1 MNGLCNVF
9 YEHCLPQTKSKGLR
23 SALVF
28 RSGEAREIQRDSG
41 APVEGLTSPHQ
52 PGQFFGHPLF
62 RRIGEIAVLE
72 GGGLYPRSDLV
83 HSGSHR
89 LDRRGIDGNKEAG
102 VYAIVVSRQDNE
114 RGEGDG
120 LCWLTYTC
128 NTGQGAAAMAT
139 SYRTRKPVRVFRSS
153 ALQSTR
159 SPYAP
164 PPRDKDATSYRYDG
178 LYTVNAIFDDDGKLV
193 QAGPSEKDIEF
204 TFYLERLPS
213 YDEAETKN
221 EYCNSLST
229 TRLWEEIR
237 ATSPRLEKIKEMPNT
252 IAKPRLRKRKQG
264 SPFDQKEEKSVEGKE
279 TNSNEDQNDAV
290 SWIVKNNVVCLSD
303 DQSPCEGQVV
313 PWTTDLEEDSV
324 LILSKLEVH
333 IGEEDK
339 LLLMKLLGRG
349 SSKLGQHFQSKQA
362 LRVYRTEP
370 YLKSWASTFNA
381 NGPCVFRTSDLNS
394 PFSHRYPSIRND
406 GFYAVTEAYDKK
418 GKFVDESAF
427 NSSEDEQYWFI
438 IERLD
443 HATPAFGYQN
453 LLSARRLW
461 ELSGAPKPFDDRD
474 DTDRI
479 FTFLVVFPRSQ
490 GAANAQSR
498 KIWIAYLQS

>member
-1 MNGLCNVF
+1 MNGLCNFF
-9 YEHCLPQTKSKGLR
+9 YEHCLPKTKSKGLR

-62 RRIGEIAVLE
+62 RRIGDIAVLE
-72 GGGLYPRSDLV
+72 GGGLYSRSDLV

-89 LDRRGIDGNKEAG
+89 LDRRGIDGNKKAG

-120 LCWLTYTC
+120 LCWLNYTC

-164 PPRDKDATSYRYDG
+164 PSRDKNATSYRYDG
-178 LYTVNAIFDDDGKLV
+178 LYTVNAIFDDDGKQV

-213 YDEAETKN
+213 YDESETKN
-221 EYCNSLST
+221 EYCNSLSAA
-229 TRLWEEIR
+229 RLWEEIR
-237 ATSPRLEKIKEMPNT
+237 ATSPGLEQINVMPNT
-252 IAKPRLRKRKQG
+252 IAKPSLRTRKQG

-279 TNSNEDQNDAV
+279 TDSNEDETA
-290 SWIVKNNVVCLSD
+290 WIVKNNVVCLSD
-303 DQSPCEGQVV
+303 DQSPCTCEGQVV
-313 PWTTDLEEDSV
+313 PWTTDIEEGSV
-324 LILSKLEVH
+324 ILSKLEVH

-349 SSKLGQHFQSKQA
+349 SSKLGQHFQSKRA
-362 LRVYRTEP
+362 LRVHRTEP
-370 YLKSWASTFNA
+370 YIESWARTYRA
-381 NGPCVFRTSDLNS
+381 NGPCVLFRTSDLNS
-394 PFSHRYPSIRND
+394 PFSHRHPSIRND
-406 GFYAVTEAYDKK
+406 GFYAVTEAYDKE

-438 IERLD
+438 VERLD
-443 HATPAFGYQN
+443 HATPDLFGCQN

-461 ELSGAPKPFDDRD
+461 ELSKAPKPYDERD

-479 FTFLVVFPRSQ
+479 FSFSSIPRRSKRQ
-490 GAANAQSR
+490 KQENLECSVPRG
-498 KIWIAYLQS
+498 

>member
-1 MNGLCNVF
+1 MNGLCNFF
-9 YEHCLPQTKSKGLR
+9 YEHCLPKTKSKGLR

-62 RRIGEIAVLE
+62 RRIGDIAVLE
-72 GGGLYPRSDLV
+72 GGGLYSRSDLV

-89 LDRRGIDGNKEAG
+89 LDRRGIDGNKKAG

-120 LCWLTYTC
+120 LCWLNYTC

-164 PPRDKDATSYRYDG
+164 PSRDKNATSYRYDG
-178 LYTVNAIFDDDGKLV
+178 LYTVNAIFDDDGKQV

-213 YDEAETKN
+213 YDESETKN
-221 EYCNSLST
+221 EYCNSLSAA
-229 TRLWEEIR
+229 RLWEEIR
-237 ATSPRLEKIKEMPNT
+237 ATSPGLEKINVMPNT
-252 IAKPRLRKRKQG
+252 IAKPSLRTRKQG

-279 TNSNEDQNDAV
+279 TDSNEDETA
-290 SWIVKNNVVCLSD
+290 WIVKNNVVCLSD
-303 DQSPCEGQVV
+303 DQSPCTCEGQVV
-313 PWTTDLEEDSV
+313 PWTTDIEEGSV
-324 LILSKLEVH
+324 ILSKLEVH

-349 SSKLGQHFQSKQA
+349 SSKLGQHFQSKRA
-362 LRVYRTEP
+362 LRVHRTEP
-370 YLKSWASTFNA
+370 YIESWARTYRA
-381 NGPCVFRTSDLNS
+381 NGPCVLFRTSDLNS
-394 PFSHRYPSIRND
+394 PFSHRHPSIRND
-406 GFYAVTEAYDKK
+406 GFYAVTEAYDKE

-438 IERLD
+438 VERLD
-443 HATPAFGYQN
+443 HATPDLFGCQN

-461 ELSGAPKPFDDRD
+461 ELSKAPKPYDERD

-479 FTFLVVFPRSQ
+479 FSFSSIPRRSKRQ
-490 GAANAQSR
+490 KQENLECSVPRG
-498 KIWIAYLQS
+498 

>member
-1 MNGLCNVF
+1 M
-9 YEHCLPQTKSKGLR
+9 
-23 SALVF
+23 
-28 RSGEAREIQRDSG
+28 
-41 APVEGLTSPHQ
+41 
-52 PGQFFGHPLF
+52 
-62 RRIGEIAVLE
+62 
-72 GGGLYPRSDLV
+72 
-83 HSGSHR
+83 
-89 LDRRGIDGNKEAG
+89 
-102 VYAIVVSRQDNE
+102 
-114 RGEGDG
+114 
-120 LCWLTYTC
+120 
-128 NTGQGAAAMAT
+128 
-139 SYRTRKPVRVFRSS
+139 
-153 ALQSTR
+153 
-159 SPYAP
+159 
-164 PPRDKDATSYRYDG
+164 
-178 LYTVNAIFDDDGKLV
+178 
-193 QAGPSEKDIEF
+193 
-204 TFYLERLPS
+204 
-213 YDEAETKN
+213 
-221 EYCNSLST
+221 
-229 TRLWEEIR
+229 
-237 ATSPRLEKIKEMPNT
+237 
-252 IAKPRLRKRKQG
+252 
-264 SPFDQKEEKSVEGKE
+264 
-279 TNSNEDQNDAV
+279 
-290 SWIVKNNVVCLSD
+290 VCLSD